1 MSPGDP
7 DDPQTW
13 CPGTMSRKTL
23 TGLLRNQLHF
33 NGVIISDDMG
43 MAAIAQHYPLAVAL
57 EKGLNAGV
65 DMFIVS
71 NHEGD
76 RTGEFVNTIARLVR
90 DGKVPESRINEAYQ
104 RVVAVKQRIQV
115 K

>member
-1 MSPGDP
+1 MIWEW
-7 DDPQTW
+7 QT
-13 CPGTMSRKTL
+13 
-23 TGLLRNQLHF
+23 
-33 NGVIISDDMG
+33 
-43 MAAIAQHYPLAVAL
+43 IAQHYPLPVAL

-90 DGKVPESRINEAYQ
+90 DGKVPESRINEPINVLSPSSSALRMRQ
-104 RVVAVKQRIQV
+104 RLVIINKGMVSGKFLTECHRLSQ
-115 K
+115 